1 MIIKSV
7 YLQITFTIEVI
18 IVKLITSNWQILFQN
33 NPIYTR
39 FTKDRLKRFALIL
52 DHWLKFYSFKA

>member
-39 FTKDRLKRFALIL
+39 FTKDRLKRSALIL